1 MNNFE
6 FYNPVHIIF
15 GAGELRR
22 VGQEAKKLGKKA
34 FLVTYSDHAFFA
46 ELLGTIERCLVEE
59 QVSLVPFY
67 GISPN
72 PRLSEVARGVEACK
86 QAGAD
91 LVIGLGGG
99 SAMDSAKLVAA
110 GVLYPGNLW
119 DMVFSR
125 HDGSQPATPPKEAL
139 PSLMIPTL
147 PATGSEMNPTAVV
160 TNDETMEKSYTWDGC
175 LYPKVSI
182 VDPGLTCSLSP
193 YQTACGAA
201 DTFAHVLEFYVTGF
215 EHAFLN
221 NRIQEAVMRT
231 VLEYTPQALRNGS
244 DLGARA
250 QLQWASILALNG
262 LTQPG
267 DGWTPMHQLGHVL
280 SARYDI
286 AHAAS
291 LSIIMPA
298 WMKHFYK
305 SRLDQYAVL
314 ARNVFGVGADTAS
327 SQSAALEGIA
337 RFESFLESIGVPTR
351 MADVGIPGDDIP
363 SLTADVVR
371 ISFGSDGKLRG
382 CPPATREDVAA
393 VYTLALTR

>member
-15 GAGELRR
+15 GAGEIQR

-34 FLVTYSDHAFFA
+34 LLVTYSEHDFFS
-46 ELLGTIERCLVEE
+46 ELLGTIEARLKE
-59 QVSLVPFY
+59 QQIQLVPFY

-72 PRLSEVARGVEACK
+72 PRISEVVSGVEVCK
-86 QAGAD
+86 KAEAD
-91 LVIGLGGG
+91 FVIGLGGG
-99 SAMDSAKLVAA
+99 SAMDAAKLIAA
-110 GVLYPGNLW
+110 GVLYHGDPW

-125 HDGSQPATPPKEAL
+125 HDGSKSAVPPTAAL
-139 PSLMIPTL
+139 PLLMIPTL

-160 TNDETMEKSYTWDGC
+160 TNDHTTEKSYTWDAC

-182 VDPGLTCSLSP
+182 VDPALTCSLSP

-201 DTFAHVLEFYVTGF
+201 DTFAHVLEFYLTGF
-215 EHAFLN
+215 EDAFLN
-221 NRIQEAVMRT
+221 NRIQEAVMLT
-231 VLEYTPQALRNGS
+231 VVEATPRVLKDPN
-244 DLGARA
+244 DLSARG
-250 QLQWASILALNG
+250 QLQWASIVALSG

-280 SARYDI
+280 SARFDV

-305 SRLDQYAVL
+305 ARLEQYADF
-314 ARNVFGVGADTAS
+314 ARNVFGVKANGTALEGV
-327 SQSAALEGIA
+327 ALEGIA
-337 RFESFLESIGVPTR
+337 SFESFLTQIGVPTSL
-351 MADVGIPGDDIP
+351 ADVKVDAKDIPG
-363 SLTADVVR
+363 LTADVVK
-371 ISFGSDGKLRG
+371 ISFGKDGKLRG
-382 CPPATREDVAA
+382 CPPATREDVEA